1 MEIAT
6 PRIAYLAKLFEER
19 QYAEDFVA
27 GRLYM
32 NTLGHFVKME
42 ADPSMRADNRE
53 GTIAQWQPNQIL
65 IQIGDITI
73 DSDSLAAPVTFQ
85 KPGLLNTH
93 VLCMAAGLGIETD
106 CYESFKDALLLPQRL
121 LSMGKFAVLVTNGT
135 NFSSKIKSALQ
146 RERLTARSRLVTY
159 YDEVVHHG
167 HIDDPLFAKPTRFR
181 FQREYRLAIKNAPVG
196 PGDPFV
202 LDVGDLSDCVTLMA
216 PEDLRKL
223 EITRREGSPDCQ
235 HLGKNKDEQG

>member
-1 MEIAT
+1 MTELNRA
-6 PRIAYLAKLFEER
+6 PQIAYLARLFE
-19 QYAEDFVA
+19 QQHYAEDFVA

-121 LSMGKFAVLVTNGT
+121 LTMGRFAVLVTNGLEFT
-135 NFSSKIKSALQ
+135 RRIKSCLQ
-146 RERLTARSRLVTY
+146 REGLLGKAGLVTY
-159 YDEVVHHG
+159 YDEAIHHG
-167 HIDDPLFAKPTRFR
+167 YIDNPLFAKPTRFG
-181 FQREYRLAIKNAPVG
+181 FQREYRLAITNAPVA
-196 PGDPFV
+196 PGNPFV
-202 LDVGDLSDCVTLMA
+202 FDVGDLSDCVTLMA

-223 EITRREGSPDCQ
+223 EITRREDSQDGQ
-235 HLGKNKDEQG
+235 QLGENTDE

>member
-53 GTIAQWQPNQIL
+53 GTIAQWQPEGMVV
-65 IQIGDITI
+65 QIGDIRI
-73 DSDSLAAPVTFQ
+73 DSDSLAAPITFQ
-85 KPGLLNTH
+85 MPSLLDTH

-106 CYESFKDALLLPQRL
+106 CYESFKDALLLPEPIL
-121 LSMGKFAVLVTNGT
+121 TMGKFAVLVTNVLE
-135 NFSSKIKSALQ
+135 FSRRIRSCLQ
-146 RERLTARSRLVTY
+146 REQLIWKAQLVAY
-159 YDEVVHHG
+159 YDEALQHG
-167 HIDDPLFAKPTRFR
+167 YIDDPLFAKPTRFV
-181 FQREYRLAIKNAPVG
+181 FQREYRLAIVNAPVKS
-196 PGDPFV
+196 GDPFV

-223 EITRREGSPDCQ
+223 EITRREDTPHGQ
-235 HLGKNKDEQG
+235 HLGKNTDEQG